1 MTEAENQYH
10 PEVRLEIT
18 GDGSQT
24 LFVPS
29 LDEHYHSVFGAIT
42 ESMHIFIDAGL
53 RFVAERKDKIDILEV
68 GLGTGLN
75 ALLTFVFVQERQ
87 IPVHYTALE
96 KFPLPI
102 EMSSQLNFSDQMS
115 SHFKIPNQIT
125 SHLAARILKKIHES
139 PWNEWIE
146 ISSYFHLHKVL
157 ADLEDYRPDSNLFDL
172 VYFDAFGP
180 DKQPG
185 MWTADIFN
193 NIYAGMK
200 QGGVLVTY
208 STKGEV
214 KRNLKNAGFFIEK
227 LPGPPGKRE
236 ILRATKK

>member
-1 MTEAENQYH
+1 MTESANPYH
-10 PEVRLEIT
+10 PEVRIEIT
-18 GDGSQT
+18 GDGSHT

-29 LDEHYHSVFGAIT
+29 LNEHYHSVFGAIT
-42 ESMHIFIDAGL
+42 ESVHIFIEAGL
-53 RFVAERKDKIDILEV
+53 NYVAKGKEKIDILEV

-75 ALLTFVFVQERQ
+75 ALLSCIYAEEQNLFIR
-87 IPVHYTALE
+87 YTSLE

-102 EMSSQLNFSDQMS
+102 EMTSQLNYPHEMT
-115 SHFKIPNQIT
+115 SHFEITPGAAEAYHQIHLSAWNQWIGISKNFQLFKIKT
-125 SHLAARILKKIHES
+125 DLREYS
-139 PWNEWIE
+139 P
-146 ISSYFHLHKVL
+146 V
-157 ADLEDYRPDSNLFDL
+157 PDSFDL

-180 DKQPG
+180 DKQPE
-185 MWTADIFN
+185 MWTADVFN
-193 NIYAGMK
+193 NIYTGMK

-214 KRNLKNAGFFIEK
+214 KRNLKSAGFSIEK